1 MGAGEGG
8 AKAQAGSV
16 ARGGRCSSSSG
27 RAAQGRAGPALPL
40 PLAVMGL
47 IWVGFTR
54 AYTPRPPYS
63 RSNSIFL
70 RAAYVASAGCL
81 TWPCARVEH
90 GRTRVRCVST
100 LPMAHSQSGVGTG
113 AWARAAAPGGCQPP
127 TVIGSMV
134 PIVCCMTLS
143 GREVQGVEVKEA
155 ERASGALRGI
165 KGKGRG
171 VGELGCMRGAATL
184 ASKVEHMLAIAAP
197 ST

>member
-1 MGAGEGG
+1 
-8 AKAQAGSV
+8 
-16 ARGGRCSSSSG
+16 
-27 RAAQGRAGPALPL
+27 
-40 PLAVMGL
+40 
-47 IWVGFTR
+47 
-54 AYTPRPPYS
+54 
-63 RSNSIFL
+63 
-70 RAAYVASAGCL
+70 
-81 TWPCARVEH
+81 
-90 GRTRVRCVST
+90 
-100 LPMAHSQSGVGTG
+100 
-113 AWARAAAPGGCQPP
+113 
-127 TVIGSMV
+127 MV